1 NVRELDHAVERGVL
15 MARGSAIEAQ
25 DLGLKQFSAPQR
37 LEDMSLEEV
46 ESFLIQKTL
55 QRCGQNVSQAAL
67 ALGLS
72 RGALYRRL
80 EKFGIDLAPG
90 RIGASRPA

>member
-1 NVRELDHAVERGVL
+1 
-15 MARGSAIEAQ
+15 
-25 DLGLKQFSAPQR
+25 
-37 LEDMSLEEV
+37 MSLEEV

-55 QRCGQNVSQAAL
+55 ARCGQNVSQAAL

-80 EKFGIDLAPG
+80 EKFGIDTH
-90 RIGASRPA
+90 ASRGGATRPA